1 MIGIVDSAC
10 VSMNKNVIRL
20 ELITMLVPPFI
31 RFKYFYNQ
39 KHVFVQTIMLQFLLL
54 PRNHCSEFSLSR
66 YSTCGSRL
74 RVPSLRRYL
83 TNVFLIESFTNS
95 AAARPSSSGAALWK
109 GRLGAMNLHGDP
121 SPTLYVGL
129 SKE

>member
-39 KHVFVQTIMLQFLLL
+39 NTFL
-54 PRNHCSEFSLSR
+54 C
-66 YSTCGSRL
+66 
-74 RVPSLRRYL
+74 
-83 TNVFLIESFTNS
+83 
-95 AAARPSSSGAALWK
+95 K
-109 GRLGAMNLHGDP
+109 Q
-121 SPTLYVGL
+121 
-129 SKE
+129 